1 MKEVPL
7 ATIPWNCPVCKSCRL
22 IVSGTYG
29 CSGPRQCI
37 AGGPYKG
44 YISEADVRRTPSLE
58 EDGIV

>member
-29 CSGPRQCI
+29 CAGPRQCI
-37 AGGPYKG
+37 AGGPFSG
-44 YISEADVRRTPSLE
+44 YDTTEIRRDVTQS